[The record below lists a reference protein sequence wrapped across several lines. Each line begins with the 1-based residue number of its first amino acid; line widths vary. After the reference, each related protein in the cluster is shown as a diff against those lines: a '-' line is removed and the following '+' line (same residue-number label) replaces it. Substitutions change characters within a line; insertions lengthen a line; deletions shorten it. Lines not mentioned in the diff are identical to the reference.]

1 MTKPKWLLLGGET
14 LLGKE
19 IRELVEEGKLPV
31 TLSLASA
38 HPDDIVLAPG
48 EEDLLVMQP
57 LDKNTIE
64 DADVVLL
71 AGTMEAHKRALAL
84 AHGLAQR
91 PAMVDAVCDFEDLPE
106 SILRAP
112 ILERGPVAAQ
122 DYSIHSLAHP
132 AAIALARLMSLLHA
146 QRPLRSA
153 VVTVLEPAS
162 ERGKEG
168 VDELHQQTLTL
179 FNFQQMPREL
189 FDAQVSFNLLPRLGP
204 EAKVNLEVA
213 ELRIERHLASLLG
226 PLAVPLPSL
235 RVVQAPVFHGY
246 CLNTWLEFESRP
258 TVDEISG
265 WLKDAGLDVRGADLE
280 PGSNM
285 GVAGQSGLTV
295 SDILEDRGHAR
306 GVWLWLALDNMRT
319 RAETALL
326 TAGLLS
332 RKEAR

>member
-1 MTKPKWLLLGGET
+1 MNKPKWLLLGGET

-31 TLSLASA
+31 TLSLASSQT
-38 HPDDIVLAPG
+38 DDIVLAPG

-57 LDKNTIE
+57 LDQDAVE
-64 DADVVLL
+64 GADVVLL
-71 AGTMEAHKRALAL
+71 AGSLEAHKRALAL

-91 PAMVDAVCDFEDLPE
+91 PAVVDAVCDFEDLPE

-122 DYSIHSLAHP
+122 EYSIHSLAHP

-189 FDAQVSFNLLPRLGP
+189 FDAQVSFNLLPRLGA
-204 EAKVNLEVA
+204 EAKVSLEVA

-258 TVDEISG
+258 TVDEVSG
-265 WLKDAGLDVRGADLE
+265 WLKDAGLDVRGPDLE

-306 GVWLWLALDNMRT
+306 GIWLWMAFDNMRT